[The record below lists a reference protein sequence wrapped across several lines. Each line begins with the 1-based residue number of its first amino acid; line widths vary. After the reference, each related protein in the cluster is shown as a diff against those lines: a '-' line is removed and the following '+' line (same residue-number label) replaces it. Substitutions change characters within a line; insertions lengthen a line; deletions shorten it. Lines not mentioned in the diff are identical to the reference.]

1 MLRKEKKFSNKES
14 RCKIRRKI
22 MANLKF
28 KGNVFFP
35 FSYFFFL
42 HSSYSFCNFNFGTKV
57 TFLNILFIE
66 LERGERKSNEN
77 DDKEKKYSFSS
88 FFNYETHI
96 SRYQHLSFNEMNSMV
111 VSFSYK
117 HA

>member
-1 MLRKEKKFSNKES
+1 
-14 RCKIRRKI
+14 

-42 HSSYSFCNFNFGTKV
+42 HSTYSFCNFYFGTKV

-77 DDKEKKYSFSS
+77 DDKRKNIFFHRFSATKLT
-88 FFNYETHI
+88 FLGINIFH
-96 SRYQHLSFNEMNSMV
+96 SMR
-111 VSFSYK
+111 
-117 HA
+117 